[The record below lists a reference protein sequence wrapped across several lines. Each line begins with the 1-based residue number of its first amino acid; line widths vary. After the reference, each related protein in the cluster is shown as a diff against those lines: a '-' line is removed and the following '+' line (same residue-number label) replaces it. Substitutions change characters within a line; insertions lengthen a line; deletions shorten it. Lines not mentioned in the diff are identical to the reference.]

1 MEGIIKA
8 HYAANGKDIVEV
20 DPDGGGDLI
29 TCTQKLDA
37 DPKWVQP
44 HQALQVGQRV
54 AMVHNSEYGFW
65 SINIKATKALN
76 QGTPQAAPA
85 SAPPS
90 TNGKADWPAASLQDY
105 AMAAVT
111 LLDAVAGDRDLAK
124 MPDGF
129 FSYVSTWAIAATK
142 NPKVLEGLA
151 SKKAVQGA
159 VDILN
164 EAGADIETPF

>member
-1 MEGIIKA
+1 MEGIIKE
-8 HYAANGKDIVEV
+8 HYSANGYDIAEVELDNGQKV
-20 DPDGGGDLI
+20 E
-29 TCTQKLDA
+29 CSQKLDA

-44 HQALQVGQRV
+44 HLELEKGQRV
-54 AMVHNSEYGFW
+54 VVTQRGKFWNVHFGDTA
-65 SINIKATKALN
+65 KLN

-111 LLDAVAGDRDLAK
+111 LLDAVAGDRDLTK